1 MAHDLDHAPGALVT
15 GAGNGIGEAVVD
27 LLLDEGYAVTGVD
40 RTAPAVRTDAA
51 FTPLGIDLTDPGA
64 QRAAAHEAAARSGG
78 HLQSVVT
85 HAFMGSPTPLSEL
98 TLAGWNKL
106 LDLNLSAAM
115 VTVQSCLP
123 LLADGGSVVITSS
136 IAGRRYSSVM
146 GPHYTVARY
155 GLIGL
160 GRHLAAELAGTGVR
174 VNVVC
179 PGPPDTPALWE
190 VTTDEQRERIA
201 AATPTRRLASPRDVA
216 EAVVFL
222 LSDGAK
228 HMHGAVIDVNGGL
241 A

>member
-1 MAHDLDHAPGALVT
+1 MSAPSDFSPGAFVT
-15 GAGNGIGEAVVD
+15 GASNGIGESIVD
-27 LLLDEGYAVTGVD
+27 LLLEQGYEVTAAD
-40 RTAPAVRTDAA
+40 RVAPAPRPEAR
-51 FTPLGIDLTDPGA
+51 FTAIGIDLTDVDA
-64 QRAAAHEAAARSGG
+64 QREAAQAAAERSGG
-78 HLQSVVT
+78 HLRSVVT
-85 HAFMGSPTPLSEL
+85 HAFMGSATPLREM
-98 TLAGWNKL
+98 TLASWNEL
-106 LDLNLSAAM
+106 LDLHLSGAM
-115 VTVQSCLP
+115 RTVQSCLP
-123 LLADGGSVVITSS
+123 FLADGGSVVITSS

-179 PGPPDTPALWE
+179 PGPPDTPAMWR
-190 VTTDEQRERIA
+190 VTTEEQRERIA
-201 AATPTRRLASPRDVA
+201 AATPTRRLAAPRDVA

-222 LSDGAK
+222 LGDGAK

>member
-1 MAHDLDHAPGALVT
+1 MAAAPGALVT
-15 GAGNGIGEAVVD
+15 GAANGIGEAVVD
-27 LLLDEGYAVTGVD
+27 VLLDEGYAVTGVD
-40 RTAPAVRTDAA
+40 RSAPAPRAGTA
-51 FTPLGIDLTDPGA
+51 FTSVGIDLTDPVAQRDVASDAA
-64 QRAAAHEAAARSGG
+64 QRAGG
-78 HLQSVVT
+78 RLQSVVT

-98 TLAGWNKL
+98 SLAGWNEL
-106 LDLNLSAAM
+106 IDLNLTGAM
-115 VTVQSCLP
+115 LTVQSCLP
-123 LLADGGSVVITSS
+123 LLAEGGSIVITSS

-201 AATPTRRLASPRDVA
+201 AATPTRRLAAPRDVA
-216 EAVVFL
+216 DAVAFL
-222 LSDGAK
+222 LGDGAA

>member
-1 MAHDLDHAPGALVT
+1 MAGHHDSAPGAFVT
-15 GAGNGIGEAVVD
+15 GASNGIGEAVVD
-27 LLLDEGYAVTGVD
+27 LLLDEGCTVTGVD
-40 RTAPAVRTDAA
+40 RTMPAARIDAA
-51 FTPLGIDLTDPGA
+51 FTPLGIDLTDPEA
-64 QRAAAHEAAARSGG
+64 QRAAALEAAARSGG
-78 HLQSVVT
+78 QLQSVVT
-85 HAFMGSPTPLSEL
+85 HAFMGSATPLSEL
-98 TLAGWNKL
+98 TLAGWNEL
-106 LDLNLSAAM
+106 LDLNLTAAM
-115 VTVQSCLP
+115 LTVQSCLP
-123 LLADGGSVVITSS
+123 VLADHGSIVITSS

-179 PGPPDTPALWE
+179 PGPPDTPALWQ
-190 VTTDEQRERIA
+190 VTTAEQRERIA
-201 AATPTRRLASPRDVA
+201 AATPTRRLAAPRDVA

-222 LSDGAK
+222 LGDGAK